1 MLERSERV
9 SKRMEDGDGSGPGTL
24 LLRRTEHSG
33 ISRLE
38 RIAFATLAMPAII
51 YAITVF
57 RMLPERATT
66 WDFSHYYTSAMVL
79 RDGGDP
85 YTTDLQPIGA
95 RLGLKIDQ
103 INRGTYPPTF
113 IWCFSPLT
121 RLPVRSAFFV
131 WQAFSIACLAA
142 GLVLLMRETVSRRA
156 AAWLTLGVVFFA
168 PVQLHLAFS
177 QSQFMVFVMLVL
189 VIRALE
195 RSRDAE
201 AGMILAA
208 ATLLRAYPLAM
219 AGYLVVRRHWKALG
233 WMVAGLIV
241 GGLMTVAAVG
251 LKTCLDFKYV
261 PALIT
266 QRYFLENP
274 SNIALGSFIARMFW
288 RLSDHGL
295 IGTHESLREGV
306 SLAVSAAVGIFV
318 LVRTWRHYGSEDEPD
333 VDRRAYSLWLATMV
347 LISPTSWDHYLV
359 LLLIPFIQI
368 TSAAIAGRVGRPAV
382 VMCIASYV
390 LAEIGFYVFALS
402 GFVHS
407 HELLT
412 TEMGFFSAAAAW
424 AGTLLFA
431 GTPAMVT
438 VPAASSLTSTLSQST
453 AAV

>member
-1 MLERSERV
+1 MPQRFERISER
-9 SKRMEDGDGSGPGTL
+9 REDGDESAAGTL
-24 LLRRTEHSG
+24 RTDHSG

-38 RIAFATLAMPAII
+38 RIAFAALAIPAII

-85 YTTDLQPIGA
+85 YTTDLRPIGA

-121 RLPVRSAFFV
+121 RLPLRSAFFI
-131 WQAFSIACLAA
+131 WQAFSIGCLIT

-177 QSQFMVFVMLVL
+177 QSQFMVFLMLVL

-201 AGMILAA
+201 AGVILAA

-219 AGYLVVRRHWKALG
+219 AGYLVVRRRWKALG

-241 GGLMTVAAVG
+241 GGLITVAAVG

-261 PALIT
+261 PGLIT
-266 QRYFLENP
+266 QRYFLSNP

-288 RLSDHGL
+288 RLSDQGL
-295 IGTHESLREGV
+295 IGPHESLRKGV

-318 LVRTWRHYGSEDEPD
+318 LVRTSTHYDSKGDL
-333 VDRRAYSLWLATMV
+333 DRRIYSLWLATMV

-359 LLLIPFIQI
+359 LLFIPFIQI

-382 VMCIASYV
+382 TMCIVSYV
-390 LAEIGFYVFALS
+390 LAQIGFYVFALS
-402 GFVHS
+402 GVVHS

-424 AGTLLFA
+424 VGTLMFA
-431 GTPAMVT
+431 GTPAKVT
-438 VPAASSLTSTLSQST
+438 VSAPGSLPLTVSPST

>member
-1 MLERSERV
+1 MVSPLATGAPVAPPIPLAKPPRV
-9 SKRMEDGDGSGPGTL
+9 SRFEL
-24 LLRRTEHSG
+24 LSFAVLAA
-33 ISRLE
+33 
-38 RIAFATLAMPAII
+38 IASI
-51 YAITVF
+51 YVASVLP
-57 RMLPERATT
+57 MLSARATS
-66 WDFSHYYTSAMVL
+66 WDFSHYYASAIVL

-85 YTTDLQPIGA
+85 YTTDLRPIGA
-95 RLGLKIDQ
+95 RLGLKIDE

-121 RLPVRSAFFV
+121 RLPLRSAFFI
-131 WQAFSIACLAA
+131 WQGISIACLAA
-142 GLVLLMRETVSRRA
+142 GLVLLMRGTVSRHA

-168 PVQLHLAFS
+168 PVQLHLALS
-177 QSQFMVFVMLVL
+177 QSQFMVFLLLVL

-201 AGMILAA
+201 AGVILAA

-251 LKTCLDFKYV
+251 LRTCLDFKYV

-295 IGTHESLREGV
+295 IGTHESLREVV
-306 SLAVSAAVGIFV
+306 SLAACAAVGIFV
-318 LVRTWRHYGSEDEPD
+318 LVRTWTQDESEDEPD

-368 TSAAIAGRVGRPAV
+368 TSAAVAGRVGRPAV
-382 VMCIASYV
+382 IMCIASYI
-390 LAEIGFYVFALS
+390 LAQIGFYVFTLS

-424 AGTLLFA
+424 VGTLLFA
-431 GTPAMVT
+431 GMPAVVR
-438 VPAASSLTSTLSQST
+438 VPAPSSLTPSVSQST
-453 AAV
+453 AVV

>member
-1 MLERSERV
+1 
-9 SKRMEDGDGSGPGTL
+9 
-24 LLRRTEHSG
+24 
-33 ISRLE
+33 
-38 RIAFATLAMPAII
+38 
-51 YAITVF
+51 
-57 RMLPERATT
+57 MLPERATT

-131 WQAFSIACLAA
+131 WQAFSIACLAG

-177 QSQFMVFVMLVL
+177 QSQFMIFLMLVL

-201 AGMILAA
+201 AGVILAA
-208 ATLLRAYPLAM
+208 ATLLRAYPIAM
-219 AGYLVVRRHWKALG
+219 AGYLVVRRRWKALG

-241 GGLMTVAAVG
+241 GGLITVAAVG

-288 RLSDHGL
+288 RLSDSGL
-295 IGTHESLREGV
+295 IGAHESLRKGV
-306 SLAVSAAVGIFV
+306 SLAASAAVGIFV
-318 LVRTWRHYGSEDEPD
+318 LVRTWTHYDSEDEPD
-333 VDRRAYSLWLATMV
+333 LDRRVYSLWLATMV

-359 LLLIPFIQI
+359 LLLIPFIQV

-382 VMCIASYV
+382 IMCIASYV
-390 LAEIGFYVFALS
+390 LAQIGFYVFAMS

-412 TEMGFFSAAAAW
+412 TEMGFFSAAAACVLW
-424 AGTLLFA
+424 LKGS
-431 GTPAMVT
+431 G
-438 VPAASSLTSTLSQST
+438 
-453 AAV
+453 

>member
-1 MLERSERV
+1 
-9 SKRMEDGDGSGPGTL
+9 
-24 LLRRTEHSG
+24 
-33 ISRLE
+33 
-38 RIAFATLAMPAII
+38 
-51 YAITVF
+51 
-57 RMLPERATT
+57 MLPERATT

-85 YTTDLQPIGA
+85 YTTDLRPIGA

-121 RLPVRSAFFV
+121 RLPLRSAFFI
-131 WQAFSIACLAA
+131 WQAFSIGCLIT

-177 QSQFMVFVMLVL
+177 QSQFMVFLMLVL

-201 AGMILAA
+201 AGVILAA

-219 AGYLVVRRHWKALG
+219 AGYLVVRRRWKALG

-241 GGLMTVAAVG
+241 GGLITVAAVG

-261 PALIT
+261 PGLIT
-266 QRYFLENP
+266 QRYFLSNP

-288 RLSDHGL
+288 RLSDQGL
-295 IGTHESLREGV
+295 IAMHESLRKGV

-318 LVRTWRHYGSEDEPD
+318 LVRTWTHYDTKVD
-333 VDRRAYSLWLATMV
+333 LDRRTYSLWLATMV

-359 LLLIPFIQI
+359 LLFIPFIQI

-382 VMCIASYV
+382 TMCIISYV
-390 LAEIGFYVFALS
+390 LAQIGFYVFALN
-402 GFVHS
+402 GVVHS

-424 AGTLLFA
+424 VGTLMFA
-431 GTPAMVT
+431 GTPAKVT
-438 VPAASSLTSTLSQST
+438 VSAPGSLPLTVSPST